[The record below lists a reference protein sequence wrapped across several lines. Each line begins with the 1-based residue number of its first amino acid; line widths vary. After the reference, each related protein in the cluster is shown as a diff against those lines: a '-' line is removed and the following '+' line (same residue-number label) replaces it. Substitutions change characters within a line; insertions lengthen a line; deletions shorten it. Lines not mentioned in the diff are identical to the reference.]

1 MSDDF
6 GKQECWDVVLM
17 AAERGW
23 KLSLEFNDEDSISG
37 AYITKIDEEK
47 RAFVLEKVGER
58 HLKPKLVFNKDLKS
72 AKLHW

>member
-1 MSDDF
+1 MSNEL

-23 KLSLEFNDEDSISG
+23 KISLEFQDGDSVAG
-37 AYITKIDEEK
+37 AYITKMDEEK
-47 RAFVLEKVGER
+47 RAFILEKVGER
-58 HLKPKLVFNKDLKS
+58 HLKPKLVYNQDLKS